1 MKMPEPMI
9 PPITIIVASK
19 SPSRRASVPAG
30 SFKEWSGE
38 ETWLRGLSE
47 DEVR

>member
-19 SPSRRASVPAG
+19 TPNCRAS
-30 SFKEWSGE
+30 F
-38 ETWLRGLSE
+38 GLLLAVALSA
-47 DEVR
+47 RFTCRN